1 MGSSIR
7 KCRKL
12 PSVFHG
18 SGSNA
23 AVNDI
28 GLYRRLCRSFVCP
41 RNLGYARQ
49 CASWRGN
56 SGKWD
61 GPAGQYLSPK
71 PTDFAT
77 SLKGKSDDWIAKA
90 ISGGGAAVGGSTV
103 MPPFPNLSANQVK
116 GLVDYVKQL
125 GSQRSAEDRINRQPV
140 LVSFD

>member
-1 MGSSIR
+1 MALVRTLLLTISACIAV
-7 KCRKL
+7 
-12 PSVFHG
+12 SV
-18 SGSNA
+18 A
-23 AVNDI
+23 P
-28 GLYRRLCRSFVCP
+28 LYAQETSQ
-41 RNLGYARQ
+41 GYARQ

-56 SGKWD
+56 SGKGD

-90 ISGGGAAVGGSTV
+90 ISGGGAAVGGSPV
-103 MPPFPNLSANQVK
+103 MPPFPNLSADQVK
-116 GLVDYVKQL
+116 GLVDYVKHL